1 METPD
6 VSRTV
11 AGLMVPMPEAPLTRI
26 AEPTPVWSRRRE
38 HRAKPLGVVDSLPVE
53 WIVADDNGRL
63 GWNDD
68 EITSS
73 WIGQA

>member
-1 METPD
+1 VRAERLYAIP
-6 VSRTV
+6 R
-11 AGLMVPMPEAPLTRI
+11 AKAEACIRG
-26 AEPTPVWSRRRE
+26 EKRSRRRE
-38 HRAKPLGVVDSLPVE
+38 RGAKPLGVVERLPVE
-53 WIVADDNGRL
+53 WIVADGNGRL